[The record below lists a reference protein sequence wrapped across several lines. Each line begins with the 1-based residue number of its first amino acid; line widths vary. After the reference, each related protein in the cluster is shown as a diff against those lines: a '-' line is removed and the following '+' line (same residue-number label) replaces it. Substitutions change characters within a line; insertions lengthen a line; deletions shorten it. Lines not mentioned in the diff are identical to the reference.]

1 VGLLGCRAGG
11 SKNVARV
18 VPDVEA
24 RRCQGETAAVCVS
37 AYGPLWICSHMPW
50 TFSVMHKGSRRGI
63 TRARAPG
70 VKSQAGLCVHER
82 RHDHRS
88 EHRAETAG
96 EVVRACRSL
105 EGGETARS

>member
-1 VGLLGCRAGG
+1 MCV
-11 SKNVARV
+11 RV
-18 VPDVEA
+18 RSPVDLF
-24 RRCQGETAAVCVS
+24 THAVD
-37 AYGPLWICSHMPW
+37 
-50 TFSVMHKGSRRGI
+50 FFVMHKGSRRGI

-96 EVVRACRSL
+96 DVVRACRSL
-105 EGGETARS
+105 QGGETARS